1 MQELNNI
8 IATNSNNNS
17 DGLFN
22 DFIINVIKVNFRI
35 AYTKLKTI
43 YFICKDKKAIII
55 EIS

>member
-35 AYTKLKTI
+35 AYTKLKRFF
-43 YFICKDKKAIII
+43 FICKDKKALFI